1 MQLRAALA
9 LTSPASWRRLASNY
23 IFSSVCSA
31 VLLMARP
38 PAETS
43 SPMPSTVLQPLRT
56 DIVKSIMAVNPSNQP
71 ISARTGRLQL
81 NALAICV
88 PPPDAQDWTFQRPH
102 QVKGS
107 AISR

>member
-1 MQLRAALA
+1 M
-9 LTSPASWRRLASNY
+9 
-23 IFSSVCSA
+23 
-31 VLLMARP
+31 
-38 PAETS
+38 
-43 SPMPSTVLQPLRT
+43 
-56 DIVKSIMAVNPSNQP
+56 KSIMAVNPSNQP

-81 NALAICV
+81 KALAICV